1 MAAILRTLGA
11 LTLIIACALPASMKP
26 APALTA
32 ELAKKC
38 RSLALKS
45 QPYRRAGT
53 AQGTAQAQRDYY
65 RECIAKEGKMEGADQ
80 QPPPDTTAPDA
91 AHH

>member
-1 MAAILRTLGA
+1 MAAILRQLGA
-11 LTLIIACALPASMKP
+11 LILIIACALPASMKP

-32 ELAKKC
+32 ELANKC
-38 RSLALKS
+38 RSLALKA

-53 AQGTAQAQRDYY
+53 AKGTAQAQRDYY

-80 QPPPDTTAPDA
+80 PPPDTTAPNA
-91 AHH
+91 VHH

>member
-1 MAAILRTLGA
+1 MAAILIRLGA
-11 LTLIIACALPASMKP
+11 LTLFIACTLPASMKP

-32 ELAKKC
+32 ELAKNC
-38 RSLALKS
+38 RNLALKA

-65 RECIAKEGKMEGADQ
+65 RECIAKEGKVDAADQ
-80 QPPPDTTAPDA
+80 LPSDTTAPDA

>member
-1 MAAILRTLGA
+1 MVAILRRLGA
-11 LTLIIACALPASMKP
+11 LTLIVACALPASMKP

-32 ELAKKC
+32 EIAKKC
-38 RSLALKS
+38 RSLALKA

-65 RECIAKEGKMEGADQ
+65 HECIAKEGKMEGGD
-80 QPPPDTTAPDA
+80 QPPPDTAAPDA
-91 AHH
+91 ARH

>member
-1 MAAILRTLGA
+1 MAAILKRLGA
-11 LTLIIACALPASMKP
+11 LTLIIVCALPASMKP

-53 AQGTAQAQRDYY
+53 AKGTAQAQRDYY
-65 RECIAKEGKMEGADQ
+65 RECIAKEGKMEGVD
-80 QPPPDTTAPDA
+80 QPPPDTTSPDA
-91 AHH
+91 THH

>member
-1 MAAILRTLGA
+1 MAAILRRLGA
-11 LTLIIACALPASMKP
+11 LTLIIACALPVPTNS

-38 RSLALKS
+38 RTLALKA

-53 AQGTAQAQRDYY
+53 AKGTAQAQRDYY
-65 RECIAKEGKMEGADQ
+65 RECIDKEGKMDGAD

-91 AHH
+91 ARH

>member
-1 MAAILRTLGA
+1 MAAILRRLGA
-11 LTLIIACALPASMKP
+11 LTLIIACALPASPKP

-32 ELAKKC
+32 ELAKRC
-38 RSLALKS
+38 RSLALKV

-80 QPPPDTTAPDA
+80 PPPNTAAPEA

>member
-1 MAAILRTLGA
+1 MAAILRRLGA
-11 LTLIIACALPASMKP
+11 LTLIIACALPGATKS

-38 RSLALKS
+38 RSLALKA

-53 AQGTAQAQRDYY
+53 AKGTAQAQRDYY
-65 RECIAKEGKMEGADQ
+65 RECIAKEGKMDGAG
-80 QPPPDTTAPDA
+80 QPPPDTTAPDT

>member
-1 MAAILRTLGA
+1 MAAILRRLGG

-32 ELAKKC
+32 EVAKKC
-38 RSLALKS
+38 RSLALKA

-53 AQGTAQAQRDYY
+53 AQGTAEAQRDYY
-65 RECIAKEGKMEGADQ
+65 RECIAKEGKMDAAD
-80 QPPPDTTAPDA
+80 QPPPDTIAPDA

>member
-1 MAAILRTLGA
+1 MAATLRRVGA
-11 LTLIIACALPASMKP
+11 LILIIACALPAAKP

-38 RSLALKS
+38 RSLALKA

-53 AQGTAQAQRDYY
+53 AKGTAQAQRDYY
-65 RECIAKEGKMEGADQ
+65 RECIAKEGKMDGAD
-80 QPPPDTTAPDA
+80 QPPPDTTAPNAD
-91 AHH
+91 HH